1 METVATFNWPIRV
14 YYEDTDAGGVVY
26 HSQYLN
32 FMERA
37 RTEWLRHFGF
47 EQPWLKDTL
56 GILFVVHSMQVNF
69 KKPAHFNDA
78 LEIQST
84 PTQIGFSSM
93 IFSQIIMRE
102 AEVLTEASIKLACV
116 NAINFKPVAIPL
128 LIKQKIS
135 PSSSVKN

>member
-1 METVATFNWPIRV
+1 MEAEATFNWSIRV

-47 EQPWLKDTL
+47 EQPWLKDEL
-56 GILFVVHSMQVNF
+56 GILFVVHSMQINF

-116 NAINFKPVAIPL
+116 NAINFKPVAIPR

-135 PSSSVKN
+135 PSSTVKN